1 MLKINEI
8 RLQLFAAIEPGD
20 QFWSDEIAKHGVLEI
35 YSRITS
41 HKFYLKNKSLPRI
54 ISDIESSNPDRLLD
68 QIKSSGGE
76 FLTPEDIDWPQQLE
90 DLISPPIG
98 LVIRGQRETIS
109 SIENSISI
117 VGTRNPTNYGVRI
130 SGDLSA
136 AACDRNFAV
145 ISGGA
150 YGIDTAAHKG
160 ALAAEGV
167 TVAVL
172 GGGINSLY
180 PSGNARLFQE
190 IKETGLLIS
199 EVMPGVPAQ
208 PFRFLIRN
216 RLIAALS
223 KGTVVTEAAFRS
235 GSIRTARDAAEIM
248 RPVFAV
254 PGPVTS
260 PLSDG
265 CHRLIAERVADIATS
280 VDEILEMVTPLHL
293 R

>member
-1 MLKINEI
+1 MNSLNK
-8 RLQLFAAIEPGD
+8 RLQLFSAIEPGD
-20 QFWSDEIAKHGVLEI
+20 QFWSEEISHLGVDEV
-35 YSRITS
+35 YQRIKS
-41 HKFYLKNKSLPRI
+41 KKFYLKVKSLGR
-54 ISDIESSNPDRLLD
+54 ISDEIQKSDPIELMQ
-68 QIKSSGGE
+68 QIVSAGGQ
-76 FLTPEDIDWPQQLE
+76 FITPEDSDWPNQLE
-90 DLISPPIG
+90 DLVAPPIA
-98 LVIRGQRETIS
+98 LIIRGQRDALLSLEKS
-109 SIENSISI
+109 VAI
-117 VGTRNPTNYGVRI
+117 VGTRNPTSYGIRVA
-130 SGDLSA
+130 GDLA
-136 AACDRNFAV
+136 ASACDHDFAV
-145 ISGGA
+145 VSGGA

-199 EVMPGVPAQ
+199 EAMPDVPAQ
-208 PFRFLIRN
+208 PYRFLVRN

-223 KGTVVTEAAFRS
+223 KTTVVVEAAFRS
-235 GSIRTARDAAEIM
+235 GSIRTARDAAEIL

-254 PGPVTS
+254 PGPITS

-280 VDEILEMVTPLHL
+280 VSEILEVVTPLHL

>member
-1 MLKINEI
+1 M

-20 QFWSDEIAKHGVLEI
+20 QFWSQEISNLGATEVYNRLKSEKYYLKVKSQ
-35 YSRITS
+35 SRIS
-41 HKFYLKNKSLPRI
+41 NELKAISLSKLMSE
-54 ISDIESSNPDRLLD
+54 ISSC
-68 QIKSSGGE
+68 GGE
-76 FLTPEDIDWPQQLE
+76 FITPEDEDWPVQLD
-90 DLISPPIG
+90 DLIAPPIG
-98 LVIRGQRETIS
+98 LIIRGQRESLTLLDK
-109 SIENSISI
+109 SIAI
-117 VGTRNPTNYGVRI
+117 VGTRNPTSYGVRVA
-130 SGDLSA
+130 GDLAA
-136 AACDRNFAV
+136 AACDHEFSV
-145 ISGGA
+145 VSGGA

-167 TVAVL
+167 TIAVL
-172 GGGINSLY
+172 GGGINSPY

-199 EVMPGVPAQ
+199 EVMPDVPAQ
-208 PFRFLIRN
+208 PYRFLIRN

-223 KGTVVTEAAFRS
+223 KSTVVVEAAFRS
-235 GSIRTARDAAEIM
+235 GSIRTARDAAEIL

-254 PGPVTS
+254 PGPITS

-280 VDEILEMVTPLHL
+280 VDEILEVVTPLHL

>member
-1 MLKINEI
+1 
-8 RLQLFAAIEPGD
+8 LQLFSAIEPGD
-20 QFWSDEIAKHGVLEI
+20 QFWSEEISHLGVDEV
-35 YSRITS
+35 YQRIKS
-41 HKFYLKNKSLPRI
+41 KKFYLKVKSLGR
-54 ISDIESSNPDRLLD
+54 ISDEIQKSDPVELMK
-68 QIKSSGGE
+68 QINSAGGL
-76 FLTPEDIDWPQQLE
+76 FITPEDSDWPNQLD
-90 DLISPPIG
+90 DLVAPPIA
-98 LVIRGQRETIS
+98 LIIRGQRDVLLSLEKS
-109 SIENSISI
+109 VAI
-117 VGTRNPTNYGVRI
+117 VGTRNPTSYGVRVA
-130 SGDLSA
+130 GDLA
-136 AACDRNFAV
+136 ASACDHDFAV
-145 ISGGA
+145 VSGGA

-199 EVMPGVPAQ
+199 EAMPDVPAQ
-208 PFRFLIRN
+208 PYRFLVRN

-223 KGTVVTEAAFRS
+223 KTTVVVEAAFRS
-235 GSIRTARDAAEIM
+235 GSIRTARDAAEIL

-254 PGPVTS
+254 PGPITS

-280 VDEILEMVTPLHL
+280 VSEILEVVTPLHL

>member
-1 MLKINEI
+1 MNNFEK
-8 RLQLFAAIEPGD
+8 RLQLFSVIEPGD
-20 QFWSDEIAKHGVLEI
+20 QFWSEEISSTGINEV
-35 YSRITS
+35 YDRIKS
-41 HKFYLKNKSLPRI
+41 GKFYLKIKSLSRV
-54 ISDIESSNPDRLLD
+54 SDEIKASDPKKLLD
-68 QIKSSGGE
+68 EIKSAGGE
-76 FLTPEDIDWPQQLE
+76 FITPEDSDWPHQLG
-90 DLISPPIG
+90 DLIAPPIG
-98 LVIRGQRETIS
+98 LIIRGQRNALSLLEKS
-109 SIENSISI
+109 VAI
-117 VGTRNPTNYGVRI
+117 VGTRNPTTYGVRVA
-130 SGDLSA
+130 GDLA
-136 AACDRNFAV
+136 AASCDHDFAV
-145 ISGGA
+145 VSGGA

-199 EVMPGVPAQ
+199 EAMPDVPAQ
-208 PFRFLIRN
+208 PYRFLVRN

-223 KGTVVTEAAFRS
+223 KTTVVVEAAFRS
-235 GSIRTARDAAEIM
+235 GSIRTARDAAEIL

-254 PGPVTS
+254 PGPITS

-280 VDEILEMVTPLHL
+280 VSEILEVVTPLHL

>member
-1 MLKINEI
+1 LSILNN
-8 RLQLFAAIEPGD
+8 RLQLFSAIEPGD
-20 QFWSDEIAKHGVLEI
+20 QFWSDEIYRLGVDEV
-35 YSRITS
+35 YQRIKS
-41 HKFYLKNKSLPRI
+41 KKFYLKVKSLER
-54 ISDIESSNPDRLLD
+54 ISDEIQKSDPDELMM
-68 QIKSSGGE
+68 QIKSAGGE
-76 FLTPEDIDWPQQLE
+76 FITPEDSDWPNQLD
-90 DLISPPIG
+90 DLVAPPVG
-98 LVIRGQRETIS
+98 LIIRGHRDALALLEKS
-109 SIENSISI
+109 VAI
-117 VGTRNPTNYGVRI
+117 VGTRNPTTYGVRVA
-130 SGDLSA
+130 GDLAA
-136 AACDRNFAV
+136 AACDHDFAV
-145 ISGGA
+145 VSGGA

-160 ALAAEGV
+160 ALAAEGT

-199 EVMPGVPAQ
+199 EAMPGVPAQ
-208 PFRFLIRN
+208 PYRFLVRN

-223 KGTVVTEAAFRS
+223 KTTVVVEAAFRS
-235 GSIRTARDAAEIM
+235 GSIRTARDAAEIL

-254 PGPVTS
+254 PGPITS

-280 VDEILEMVTPLHL
+280 VSEILEVVTPLHL

>member
-1 MLKINEI
+1 MY
-8 RLQLFAAIEPGD
+8 Q
-20 QFWSDEIAKHGVLEI
+20 
-35 YSRITS
+35 RIKS
-41 HKFYLKNKSLPRI
+41 KKFYLKVKSLGR
-54 ISDIESSNPDRLLD
+54 ISDEIQKSDPVESMK
-68 QIKSSGGE
+68 QINSAGGQ
-76 FLTPEDIDWPQQLE
+76 FITPEDSDWPNQLD
-90 DLISPPIG
+90 DLVAPPIA
-98 LVIRGQRETIS
+98 LIIRGQRDALLS
-109 SIENSISI
+109 LQKSVAI
-117 VGTRNPTNYGVRI
+117 VGTRNPTSYGVRVA
-130 SGDLSA
+130 GDLA
-136 AACDRNFAV
+136 ASACDHDFAV
-145 ISGGA
+145 VSGGA

-199 EVMPGVPAQ
+199 EAMPDVPAQ
-208 PFRFLIRN
+208 PYRFLVRN

-223 KGTVVTEAAFRS
+223 KTTVVVEAAFRS
-235 GSIRTARDAAEIM
+235 GSIRTARDAAEIL

-254 PGPVTS
+254 PGPITS

-280 VDEILEMVTPLHL
+280 VSEILEVVTPLHL

>member
-1 MLKINEI
+1 MNTLNK
-8 RLQLFAAIEPGD
+8 RLQLFSAIEPGD
-20 QFWSDEIAKHGVLEI
+20 LFWSEEISRLGVDEV
-35 YSRITS
+35 YQRIKS
-41 HKFYLKNKSLPRI
+41 KKFYLKVKSLRRL
-54 ISDIESSNPDRLLD
+54 SDEIQKSDPVELMK
-68 QIKSSGGE
+68 QITSAGGE
-76 FLTPEDIDWPQQLE
+76 FITPEDSDWPNQLD
-90 DLISPPIG
+90 DLVAPPIA
-98 LVIRGQRETIS
+98 LIIRGQRDALLSLEKS
-109 SIENSISI
+109 VAI
-117 VGTRNPTNYGVRI
+117 VGTRNPTSYGVRVA
-130 SGDLSA
+130 GDLAA
-136 AACDRNFAV
+136 AACDHDFAV
-145 ISGGA
+145 VSGGA

-199 EVMPGVPAQ
+199 EAMPDVPAQ
-208 PFRFLIRN
+208 PYRFLVRN

-223 KGTVVTEAAFRS
+223 KTTVVVEAAFRS
-235 GSIRTARDAAEIM
+235 GSIRTARDAAEIL

-254 PGPVTS
+254 PGPITS

-280 VDEILEMVTPLHL
+280 VSEILEVVTPLHL

>member
-1 MLKINEI
+1 MNNFHK
-8 RLQLFAAIEPGD
+8 RLQLFSAIEPGD
-20 QFWSDEIAKHGVLEI
+20 QFWSEEVSCLGADQVFD
-35 YSRITS
+35 RIKS
-41 HKFYLKNKSLPRI
+41 GKFYLKVKSLKRISDEIKASNPKKLHDEI
-54 ISDIESSNPDRLLD
+54 ISCGGHFITPDD
-68 QIKSSGGE
+68 S
-76 FLTPEDIDWPQQLE
+76 DWPTQLD
-90 DLISPPIG
+90 DLLAPPIG
-98 LVIRGQRETIS
+98 LIIRGQRDALPLLDKS
-109 SIENSISI
+109 VAI
-117 VGTRNPTNYGVRI
+117 VGTRNPTTYGVRVA
-130 SGDLSA
+130 SDLA
-136 AACDRNFAV
+136 ASACDHEFAV

-180 PSGNARLFQE
+180 PSGNSRLFQE

-199 EVMPGVPAQ
+199 EAMPDVPAQ
-208 PFRFLIRN
+208 PYRFLIRN

-223 KGTVVTEAAFRS
+223 KTTVVVEAAFRS
-235 GSIRTARDAAEIM
+235 GSIRTARDAAEIL

-254 PGPVTS
+254 PGPITS

-280 VDEILEMVTPLHL
+280 VDEILEVVTPLHL

>member
-1 MLKINEI
+1 MNNFEK
-8 RLQLFAAIEPGD
+8 RLQLFAAVEPGD
-20 QFWSDEIAKHGVLEI
+20 QFWSEEV
-35 YSRITS
+35 SRIGADQV
-41 HKFYLKNKSLPRI
+41 F
-54 ISDIESSNPDRLLD
+54 D
-68 QIKSSGGE
+68 QIKSGKYYLKVKSLKRISDEIKASNPKKLLDEINSCGGQ
-76 FLTPEDIDWPQQLE
+76 FITPEDSDWPNQLD
-90 DLISPPIG
+90 DLLAPPIG
-98 LVIRGQRETIS
+98 LIIRGQRDALQLLDKS
-109 SIENSISI
+109 VAI
-117 VGTRNPTNYGVRI
+117 VGTRNPTSYGVRVA
-130 SGDLSA
+130 SDLA
-136 AACDRNFAV
+136 ASACDHEFAV
-145 ISGGA
+145 VSGGA

-180 PSGNARLFQE
+180 PSGNSRLFQE

-199 EVMPGVPAQ
+199 EAMPDVPAQ

-223 KGTVVTEAAFRS
+223 KTTVVVEAAFRS
-235 GSIRTARDAAEIM
+235 GSIRTARDAAEIL

-254 PGPVTS
+254 PGPITS

-280 VDEILEMVTPLHL
+280 VDEILEVVTPLHL

>member
-1 MLKINEI
+1 M

-20 QFWSDEIAKHGVLEI
+20 QFWSQEICNLGAIEVYNRIKSKKYYLKVKSL
-35 YSRITS
+35 SRIS
-41 HKFYLKNKSLPRI
+41 DQLKSISLSKLMTE
-54 ISDIESSNPDRLLD
+54 ISSC
-68 QIKSSGGE
+68 GGE
-76 FLTPEDIDWPQQLE
+76 FITPEDEDWPVQLD
-90 DLISPPIG
+90 DLIAPPIG
-98 LVIRGQRETIS
+98 LIIRGQRES
-109 SIENSISI
+109 LNLLNESIAI
-117 VGTRNPTNYGVRI
+117 VGTRNPTTYGVRVA
-130 SGDLSA
+130 GDLAA
-136 AACDRNFAV
+136 AACDHEFAV
-145 ISGGA
+145 VSGGA

-167 TVAVL
+167 TIAVL
-172 GGGINSLY
+172 GGGINSPY

-199 EVMPGVPAQ
+199 EAMPDVPAQ
-208 PFRFLIRN
+208 PYRFLIRN

-223 KGTVVTEAAFRS
+223 KSTVVVEAAFRS
-235 GSIRTARDAAEIM
+235 GSIRTARDAAEIL

-254 PGPVTS
+254 PGPITS

-280 VDEILEMVTPLHL
+280 VDEILEVVTPLHL

>member
-1 MLKINEI
+1 LNNFQK
-8 RLQLFAAIEPGD
+8 RLQLFSAIEPGD
-20 QFWSDEIAKHGVLEI
+20 QFWSEEISRLGADEVFD
-35 YSRITS
+35 RIKS
-41 HKFYLKNKSLPRI
+41 GKFYLKVKSLNR
-54 ISDIESSNPDRLLD
+54 ISDEIKRSDPKRLIAEINSLGAHF
-68 QIKSSGGE
+68 I
-76 FLTPEDIDWPQQLE
+76 TPEDSDWPTQLE
-90 DLISPPIG
+90 DLIAPPIG
-98 LVIRGQRETIS
+98 LIIRGQRETLPLLEKS
-109 SIENSISI
+109 VAI
-117 VGTRNPTNYGVRI
+117 VGTRNPTSYGVRI
-130 SGDLSA
+130 AGDLA
-136 AACDRNFAV
+136 ASACDHEFAV
-145 ISGGA
+145 VSGGA

-167 TVAVL
+167 TVSVL

-180 PSGNARLFQE
+180 PSGNSRLFQE

-199 EVMPGVPAQ
+199 ESMPDVPAQ

-223 KGTVVTEAAFRS
+223 KTTVVVEAAFRS
-235 GSIRTARDAAEIM
+235 GSIRTARDAAEIL

-254 PGPVTS
+254 PGPITS

-280 VDEILEMVTPLHL
+280 IDEILEVVTPLHL

>member
-1 MLKINEI
+1 M
-8 RLQLFAAIEPGD
+8 RLQLFAAVEPGD
-20 QFWSDEIAKHGVLEI
+20 QFWSQEICNLGAIEVYNRIKSEKYYLKVKSL
-35 YSRITS
+35 SRIS
-41 HKFYLKNKSLPRI
+41 HELKTMSLSKLMTG
-54 ISDIESSNPDRLLD
+54 ISSCC
-68 QIKSSGGE
+68 GE
-76 FLTPEDIDWPQQLE
+76 FITPEDEDWPVQLD
-90 DLISPPIG
+90 DLIAPPIG
-98 LVIRGQRETIS
+98 LIIRGQRVS
-109 SIENSISI
+109 LNLLDKSIAI
-117 VGTRNPTNYGVRI
+117 VGTRNPTTYGVRVA
-130 SGDLSA
+130 GDLAA
-136 AACDRNFAV
+136 AACDHEFSV
-145 ISGGA
+145 VSGGA

-167 TVAVL
+167 TIAVL

-199 EVMPGVPAQ
+199 EAMPDVPAQ
-208 PFRFLIRN
+208 PYRFLIRN

-223 KGTVVTEAAFRS
+223 KSTVVVEAAFRS
-235 GSIRTARDAAEIM
+235 GSIRTARDAAEIL

-254 PGPVTS
+254 PGPITS

-280 VDEILEMVTPLHL
+280 VDEILEVVTPLHL